1 MTKYYYKYNPNTFE
15 YLESQVAYLDPEE
28 TKIQGKNV
36 YSLPAWA
43 TFDKPLKTKKN
54 EVNIFDIDLATWK
67 IEHDYR
73 GMYQVNEDMQP
84 EEVLNFGELPEGYI
98 PITEAQAN
106 KIIEDPL
113 YYIIQDGELIIN
125 PDYDEQKLA
134 IAKQDKYDEANY
146 KANYFLDSEALF
158 ELYPDFHI
166 EATKEH
172 ISIFAIAADGIERG
186 IIPYQEWTSKE
197 DNKRQ
202 LNAEECL
209 TVSFGIG
216 AIQNDVWNNQYYAYN
231 TAIDEAQTVAD
242 VERIVINYVI

>member
-1 MTKYYYKYNPNTFE
+1 MTKYIYKYNPDTFE
-15 YLESQVAYLDPEE
+15 YLEQQEAYLDPEE

-43 TFDKPLKTKKN
+43 TFDKPFKTKKN

-67 IEHDYR
+67 IEPDYR

-84 EEVLNFGELPEGYI
+84 EEVLNFGALPEGYI
-98 PITEAQAN
+98 PITKAQAQ
-106 KIIEDPL
+106 KIEEDPL
-113 YYIIQDGELIIN
+113 YYIIQDGALIIN

-134 IAKQDKYDEANY
+134 IAKKDKYQEANN
-146 KANYFLDSEALF
+146 KANNFLDYEALF

-166 EATKEH
+166 EATQEH
-172 ISIFAIAADGIERG
+172 INTFATAANGIERG

-216 AIQNDVWNNQYYAYN
+216 AIQNEVWNNQYYAYK
-231 TAIDEAQTVAD
+231 TAIDEAQTVAE